1 MADTFFTVQ
10 NRSRCHGSLKICQLQ
25 RECARC
31 KSRRRLSPTGLF
43 AENIRK
49 RKERKSAPIHWSFW
63 HLLAATLLWRGDS
76 HRMGRC
82 GGLGA
87 SPVGAIP
94 TERGG
99 CFRERAG
106 RYLWGAVP
114 NWSAFRTPQF

>member
-10 NRSRCHGSLKICQLQ
+10 NRSRCHGSLKIWQLQ

-31 KSRRRLSPTGLF
+31 KSRGRLSPTGLF

-63 HLLAATLLWRGDS
+63 YLLAATLLWRGDS

-82 GGLGA
+82 GGLAA
-87 SPVGAIP
+87 SVVAAYRA
-94 TERGG
+94 ERRVL
-99 CFRERAG
+99 CRQRPG
-106 RYLWGAVP
+106 RLWWGAVRIG
-114 NWSAFRTPQF
+114 SAFRPQPL